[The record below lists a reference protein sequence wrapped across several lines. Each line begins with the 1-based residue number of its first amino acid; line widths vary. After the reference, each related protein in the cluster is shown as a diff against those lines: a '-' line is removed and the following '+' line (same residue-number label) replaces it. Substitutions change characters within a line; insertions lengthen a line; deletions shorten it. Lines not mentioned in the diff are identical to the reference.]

1 VRQRIAVAESF
12 TDPDSP
18 IYNQSLASRL
28 TKSLLARTLGFSR
41 YSWYYQP
48 KLPARDQPFAEHI
61 RRIYSDDNDT
71 LGPKKLAKQITGE
84 TGKPTNHKRI
94 TRIMH
99 NHEISARP
107 RKARYVYPGKTHDP
121 FTNLVRAMT
130 VHEAAIHPVDEQ
142 PPEVFRSDI
151 LEGRLADGS
160 KVRVAFAW
168 RETTAQILSLV
179 IDWRMQAELIVET
192 LARIPEACTSHIQD
206 QLTASII
213 WRSDQ
218 GSQYG
223 SMAVIDEL
231 VNRNF
236 IASMSRAGTP
246 TDNGAAER
254 LVGEFKHAVLR
265 RMSYA
270 IIGQLLH
277 EAERWIN
284 YYNERRPHGRI
295 NNHRRRRWSDSS
307 LEGSVSLSSARQA
320 SRAGLVPAA
329 I

>member
-1 VRQRIAVAESF
+1 MRQRIAVAQSF

-18 IYNQSLASRL
+18 IYNQNLASQL

-41 YSWYYQP
+41 HSYYYRP
-48 KLPARDQPFAEHI
+48 KLPARDQPFAEAI
-61 RRIYSDDNDT
+61 QRIYSDDDDT
-71 LGPKKLAKQITGE
+71 LGPKKLARQIAGE
-84 TGKPTNHKRI
+84 TGTSTNHKRI
-94 TRIMH
+94 ARIMKAH
-99 NHEISARP
+99 QLSARP

-121 FTNLVRAMT
+121 FTNLVRAK
-130 VHEAAIHPVDEQ
+130 VVYEAEIHPAGEQ

-151 LEGRLADGS
+151 LEGRLSDGS

-179 IDWRMQAELIVET
+179 IDWRMQAELIVQT
-192 LARIPEACTSHIQD
+192 LVRIPEACTDHIQG
-206 QLTASII
+206 QLATSII
-213 WRSDQ
+213 WHSDQ

-223 SMAVIDEL
+223 SSAAIDEL
-231 VNRNF
+231 VHRDF

-265 RMSYA
+265 RMNYA
-270 IIGQLLH
+270 TIGQLLA

-284 YYNERRPHGRI
+284 YYNERRPHGRLNYQSPNAYAEERGLGKI
-295 NNHRRRRWSDSS
+295 PY
-307 LEGSVSLSSARQA
+307 LTVSMC
-320 SRAGLVPAA
+320 
-329 I
+329 